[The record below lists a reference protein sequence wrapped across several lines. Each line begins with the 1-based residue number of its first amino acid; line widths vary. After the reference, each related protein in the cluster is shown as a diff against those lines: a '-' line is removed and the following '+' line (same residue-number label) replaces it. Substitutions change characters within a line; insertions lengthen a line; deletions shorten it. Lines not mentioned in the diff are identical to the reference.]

1 MATPAALLVVEDDP
15 ASRDMLTRRLQRQGH
30 TVTSVEDGVQVL
42 EALAGATFDLVIL
55 DMVMPGLSG
64 LDVLRAIRLEH
75 PPRALPV
82 VMVTARTDSEDVV
95 AAMSLGAT
103 DYVAKP
109 VDFPVLL
116 ARIEA
121 QLRLRAPQGDRPAP
135 PLPVE
140 ALGAGA
146 VLEGRYAIEGAL
158 GQGGFS
164 VVYRARQITTGQEVA
179 VKLLRPDRRGDDGEG
194 VDAQELGLFRQEMEV
209 IGRLRHPHIVRLIDW
224 GVLRGG
230 HPFTVLEYVEGE
242 SLAELLARQ
251 GPLAPDE
258 ARRLMLHVLEAL
270 SCAHRAG
277 VVHLDLKPQNIMVTS
292 TGYRRSALVLD
303 FGLAAIVGEQAQGV
317 GLRGTPSYIAP
328 ERLRGEPI
336 TPQVD
341 LYAWGLILLECLTGQ
356 VAVRK
361 HTRAATVLQHLRD
374 DPVAIPEAVQ
384 NVDLRRLVGRAAAKA
399 PAARYRSADEA
410 IAELEAARVSA
421 DEPAAARAA
430 DRFDADTATKDLPRG

>member
-1 MATPAALLVVEDDP
+1 MPQHAALLVVEDDP
-15 ASRDMLTRRLQRQGH
+15 DSRDMLTRRLQRQGH
-30 TVTSVEDGVQVL
+30 AVTAVEDGGL
-42 EALAGATFDLVIL
+42 ALDALARGPFDLVIL
-55 DMVMPGLSG
+55 DLLMPGLSG

-75 PPRALPV
+75 SPRELPV
-82 VMVTARTDSEDVV
+82 IMVTARTDSEDVV

-140 ALGAGA
+140 ALGVGA

-179 VKLLRPDRRGDDGEG
+179 VKLLRPDRAGDA
-194 VDAQELGLFRQEMEV
+194 VPAAELGLFRREMEV

-230 HPFTVLEYVEGE
+230 HPFTVLELVEGE
-242 SLAELLARQ
+242 TLAELVARQ
-251 GPLAPDE
+251 GPLAPEE
-258 ARRLMLHVLEAL
+258 ARRLLLQVLEAL

-277 VVHLDLKPQNIMVTS
+277 VVHLDLKPQNVMVVS
-292 TGYRRSALVLD
+292 TGFRRSALVLD
-303 FGLAAIVGEQAQGV
+303 FGLAAIADAPEAPGA

-328 ERLRGEPI
+328 ERLRREPV
-336 TPQVD
+336 TGQAD
-341 LYAWGLILLECLTGQ
+341 LYAWGLMLLEALTGE
-356 VAVRK
+356 VAMRK

-374 DPVAIPEAVQ
+374 DPVPIPAAVT
-384 NVDLRRLVGRAAAKA
+384 NPDLRQVIARAAAKR
-399 PAARYRSADEA
+399 PADRFASADEA
-410 IAELEAARVSA
+410 IAALEAARI
-421 DEPAAARAA
+421 DPGEPALPAPAPPTA
-430 DRFDADTATKDLPRG
+430 ADTATRDL